1 MDSILS
7 KNKTKVIKQGKGLES
22 MPATLAL
29 CTGICSKLSK
39 QAKVSL
45 AFMRL
50 TSCISSMLGKVSLA
64 ILRLTGCISSMLGK
78 VSLATLTAQIRKLS
92 LACVIIGT
100 PGDGESTKPLSHA
113 TKTSLDQQFS
123 ERRPEF
129 ASRVC
134 AYYTSPKFL
143 SSGLFEGFTWSLLR
157 GFMQSLFGAAIRGNR
172 RFITR
177 SLSDACGMLSVPATE
192 KAVSA

>member
-7 KNKTKVIKQGKGLES
+7 KNKTNFIKQGKGPES
-22 MPATLAL
+22 MPAIPAL
-29 CTGICSKLSK
+29 CTPICSKLGK
-39 QAKVSL
+39 QAKVSLAFLRLTGCISGMLGKVSL

-64 ILRLTGCISSMLGK
+64 
-78 VSLATLTAQIRKLS
+78 TLTARIRKLS

-129 ASRVC
+129 ASRVW
-134 AYYTSPKFL
+134 AHYTSPKFL
-143 SSGLFEGFTWSLLR
+143 SSGLFGGFT
-157 GFMQSLFGAAIRGNR
+157 GSLFGG
-172 RFITR
+172 FTG
-177 SLSDACGMLSVPATE
+177 SLSGVAIHSNRSFNTWLLPDACGMFAAPATA
-192 KAVSA
+192 KAVTA

>member
-7 KNKTKVIKQGKGLES
+7 KNKTNFIKQGKV
-22 MPATLAL
+22 A
-29 CTGICSKLSK
+29 
-39 QAKVSL
+39 
-45 AFMRL
+45 
-50 TSCISSMLGKVSLA
+50 
-64 ILRLTGCISSMLGK
+64 K

-113 TKTSLDQQFS
+113 TKTSLDQQFC

-129 ASRVC
+129 ASRVW
-134 AYYTSPKFL
+134 AHYTSPKFL
-143 SSGLFEGFTWSLLR
+143 SSGFFGGSTVSLS
-157 GFMQSLFGAAIRGNR
+157 GSAIRGNR
-172 RFITR
+172 RFITGSLFDAASRGKR
-177 SLSDACGMLSVPATE
+177 SFNTWSLFHAASMLATPATA

>member
-7 KNKTKVIKQGKGLES
+7 KNKTNFIKQGKGPES
-22 MPATLAL
+22 APATPAL
-29 CTGICSKLSK
+29 CTRICSKLSM

-45 AFMRL
+45 ANLRL
-50 TSCISSMLGKVSLA
+50 TRCISSMLA
-64 ILRLTGCISSMLGK
+64 K

-123 ERRPEF
+123 ECRPGL
-129 ASRVC
+129 ASCVRNH
-134 AYYTSPKFL
+134 YTSPEFL
-143 SSGLFEGFTWSLLR
+143 SFGFFGGFT
-157 GFMQSLFGAAIRGNR
+157 G
-172 RFITR
+172 
-177 SLSDACGMLSVPATE
+177 SLSGVFGMLATPAIA

>member
-7 KNKTKVIKQGKGLES
+7 KNKTNFIKQGKVG
-22 MPATLAL
+22 
-29 CTGICSKLSK
+29 
-39 QAKVSL
+39 KVSL
-45 AFMRL
+45 AFLRL
-50 TSCISSMLGKVSLA
+50 TSCISSMLAKVSLA
-64 ILRLTGCISSMLGK
+64 SLT
-78 VSLATLTAQIRKLS
+78 TQIRKLS

-143 SSGLFEGFTWSLLR
+143 SSGLFGGSTGSLFAGFTWSL
-157 GFMQSLFGAAIRGNR
+157 FGAASRGKRN
-172 RFITR
+172 FKTWSFSPI
-177 SLSDACGMLSVPATE
+177 CGHQFGGVF
-192 KAVSA
+192 

>member
-7 KNKTKVIKQGKGLES
+7 KNKTNFIKQGKAPES
-22 MPATLAL
+22 MPATPAL
-29 CTGICSKLSK
+29 CTPICSKLSK

-45 AFMRL
+45 AFLRL
-50 TSCISSMLGKVSLA
+50 TS
-64 ILRLTGCISSMLGK
+64 CISSMLGK

-100 PGDGESTKPLSHA
+100 PGDGESTKPLSHT

-129 ASRVC
+129 ASRVW
-134 AYYTSPKFL
+134 AHYTSPNFL
-143 SSGLFEGFTWSLLR
+143 SSGLFDGSTGF
-157 GFMQSLFGAAIRGNR
+157 
-172 RFITR
+172 
-177 SLSDACGMLSVPATE
+177 LSGVFGMLATPAIA